1 MTRDDEYKPASR
13 SSPVRRIVAVADRG
27 LAFAA
32 LGSEGLARFYG
43 ACIEACFW
51 LALGVGI
58 VWLILSTLATITLR

>member
-1 MTRDDEYKPASR
+1 M
-13 SSPVRRIVAVADRG
+13 RRIVAVADRG